1 LDAQSFKTIPVDF
14 TTTVEQLARIMSKKL
29 FRVDTSLYCLVEAK
43 NNTGVCARAVIVAYH
58 YEQLIDVYMR
68 SIAEVRVLPPADLV
82 LSLMSQWPED
92 ADYAL
97 MFKVRPT

>member
-1 LDAQSFKTIPVDF
+1 
-14 TTTVEQLARIMSKKL
+14 
-29 FRVDTSLYCLVEAK
+29 
-43 NNTGVCARAVIVAYH
+43 VCAVIVAYY